1 MQTNPV
7 ELVGE
12 RAKLVPMNSS
22 HVEALFAAG
31 RYPEIWTYMFNQVA
45 DVEDIEHLVS
55 SALSA
60 RDTGDEF
67 PFVIIDQ
74 ATNQVVGSTRF
85 LDISSQHRQLEI
97 GSTWLTPSVW
107 RTRMNTECKYLL
119 LKHCFEVLET
129 IRVQIKTDRRNVQS
143 QRAIERLGAVK
154 EGVLRR
160 HRILPDGYVRDTVY
174 YSVIDEEWP
183 AVKARLEAFL
193 G

>member
-1 MQTNPV
+1 M
-7 ELVGE
+7 
-12 RAKLVPMNSS
+12 
-22 HVEALFAAG
+22 
-31 RYPEIWTYMFNQVA
+31 
-45 DVEDIEHLVS
+45 
-55 SALSA
+55 
-60 RDTGDEF
+60 
-67 PFVIIDQ
+67 IIDQ